1 MTATKKSVRPPG
13 GNREIRAIKGL
24 DNYRTGDLL
33 TRTTLFLVILL
44 GFAFILAPATT
55 ADSYVGG
62 IPLTTVREGM
72 VSGGLFIDGYP
83 GLSTPA
89 EQSFVL
95 PAYSDIQ
102 WARLYVD
109 VYCGNQQNNYPVI
122 ATVSF
127 NGGDGYRTLAVEDL
141 NVPYSFHGEGGS
153 GPVQVNDHCTRV
165 TSDYLMWYDV
175 RDLIIGKNVGARV
188 TTAKPPAYNGT
199 YDGRIKTITLVVA
212 YDDGDDDRVYYWV
225 NAGHDVDSYQ
235 SEEAGDPYTGETEFS
250 TGSLVGDWDT
260 ATLNSI
266 HLASTDGEYAFN
278 NEDLDSGKPL
288 GPYFGIDTWDVSS
301 EIRPGKDS
309 LLTYK
314 RTPDAAGT
322 TGGYFKIILSTLE
335 ARYPGSGVSGGGSG
349 GGSSTGEIGQWG
361 TRVEIDS
368 FPDEAVIYIDDIE
381 IDATTN
387 STRYDI
393 SPGRHA
399 FRVGK
404 EGYQSPQNQVVDV
417 VSGKQ
422 TVVSFTL
429 IPSSAEL
436 FISSIPHGAGV
447 WIDGEEIGGITP
459 ITIQNLEEGQHSV
472 LLSLEG
478 YDNFR
483 SPVTLLSG
491 ERTKMEVTLAPSG
504 STLLNGDGSSSRTA
518 GTSLETG
525 YQGGRLIPALTGRV
539 NGNVSLATV
548 SDYSGLIIPGESH
561 QYPLRITIPDD
572 GAVQAARIYVY
583 TTWSHDETRREGTY
597 SRLNAVLDGYTLP
610 LEAVYTD
617 RKGSGPYDYPVETFA
632 YDATS
637 KVKSS
642 GEYTLEV
649 TSTCTGSNVTAVYG
663 AAAVVIYARA
673 SDPEIRYW
681 VTEGADIVFSNVGF
695 GLADDEAKTT
705 SLFDGEI
712 DLTQVS
718 AARLTVISTAASGL
732 GEERNTVG
740 LNGKDQVNL
749 LDGGASVISVADI
762 DVLPVLKSS
771 GNTGAVGSMSGSGQK
786 GDYLENR
793 GMILVVGSGPVKEY
807 TSSGNLQSASDIPLH
822 IRLTAVT
829 GDIERKVIRWA
840 LYLAG
845 MVSTLDEEKECEC
858 NVPVIAPLT
867 ADPSP
872 ASPATAT
879 GPISTA
885 TRAGLVVTTTSM
897 SPGPVSGNSGGTGK
911 PALGG
916 AYITSYPGEADIYID
931 GRQTVFKTPFVAY
944 GLKEG
949 FHTITLKR
957 EKDTLSSQVYIPADA
972 LIPVAFSMEPAVR
985 REICLNLADFTGD
998 PVTFGGL
1005 APPASPGE
1013 FVEMANGDTFLTVLH
1028 NGSYISF
1035 VVPGVLQ
1042 SGGRYSLKSDPSV
1055 GYPAIE
1061 VISSTPGAR
1070 VMVDGFDTGEVTPVI
1085 LRNVSSGVHRIGVQ
1099 MAGCLPAE
1107 ETNNYV
1113 DTSKGIDYTLKFSP
1127 EPYAWG
1133 TLTVVSDPPDAKIA
1147 IYGKNSGL
1155 TTPASIPYLAMGYYE
1170 VQVTDGEITRA
1181 RDVILEPG
1189 KNITVSFNLYED

>member
-1 MTATKKSVRPPG
+1 MQ
-13 GNREIRAIKGL
+13 
-24 DNYRTGDLL
+24 TG
-33 TRTTLFLVILL
+33 RILFLVVLL
-44 GFAFILAPATT
+44 GLALTLAPAAT

-72 VSGGLFIDGYP
+72 VSGGLFIDAYP
-83 GLSTPA
+83 GLATPA

-95 PAYSDIQ
+95 PAYTDIQ

-127 NGGDGYRTLAVEDL
+127 NGGDGDRTLAIEDL
-141 NVPYSFHGEGGS
+141 NVAYSFPGQGGS

-175 RDLIIGKNVGARV
+175 RDLITGKNVGARA

-199 YDGRIKTITLVVA
+199 FDGRIKTITLVVA
-212 YDDGDDDRVYYWV
+212 YDDGDDDRVFYWV

-260 ATLNSI
+260 ATLHSV
-266 HLASTDGEYAFN
+266 HLSSTDGEYEFN
-278 NEDLDSGKPL
+278 SEDLDSGRPL

-322 TGGYFKIILSTLE
+322 TSGYFKIILSTLE
-335 ARYPGSGVSGGGSG
+335 TRYPGSGVSGGGSG
-349 GGSSTGEIGQWG
+349 GGTSTGEIGQWG
-361 TRVEIDS
+361 TRVDITS

-387 STRYDI
+387 STRYDV

-404 EGYQSPQNQVVDV
+404 EGYLSPQNQVVDV
-417 VSGKQ
+417 ISGKQ
-422 TVVSFTL
+422 TVVSFNL

-436 FISSIPHGAGV
+436 FISSVPQGAGV
-447 WIDGEEIGGITP
+447 WIDGEKTGGITP
-459 ITIQNLEEGQHSV
+459 VTVRDLEEGQHSV
-472 LLSLEG
+472 LISREG
-478 YDNFR
+478 YDDFM
-483 SPVTLLSG
+483 SLVTLSSG
-491 ERTKMEVTLAPSG
+491 ERTEIEVTLAPSG
-504 STLLNGDGSSSRTA
+504 GTTLKGEGSISRTA
-518 GTSLETG
+518 GTSQETG

-539 NGNVSLATV
+539 NGNVTLATV
-548 SDYSGLIIPGESH
+548 SDYSGLIMPGESR
-561 QYPLRITIPDD
+561 QYPLKITIPDD
-572 GAVQAARIYVY
+572 GVVQAARIYVY

-597 SRLNAVLDGYTLP
+597 SRLNTVLDGRNLP
-610 LEAVYTD
+610 VEAVYTD
-617 RKGSGPYDYPVETFA
+617 RKGNAPYDYPVETCA

-637 KVKSS
+637 IVKSS
-642 GEYTLEV
+642 GEYILEV
-649 TSTCTGSNVTAVYG
+649 TSNCTGSNVTAVYG
-663 AAAVVIYARA
+663 AAAVVVYSRP
-673 SDPEIRYW
+673 SDPGISYW
-681 VTEGADIVFSNVGF
+681 ITEGADIVFSNAGF
-695 GLADDEAKTT
+695 GVADDQAKTT
-705 SLFDGEI
+705 SFFDGEI

-732 GEERNTVG
+732 DEERNTVG

-749 LDGGASVISVADI
+749 LDGGASVISVAGI
-762 DVLPVLKSS
+762 DVLPALKSS
-771 GNTGAVGSMSGSGQK
+771 GNTGMAGSIRGIGGK

-793 GMILVVGSGPVKEY
+793 GMILVVAGSPVKEY
-807 TSSGNLQSASDIPLH
+807 SSSGNLQSGPDTPFH
-822 IRLTAVT
+822 IRFIAVVE
-829 GDIERKVIRWA
+829 DINKKVVRWA

-858 NVPVIAPLT
+858 SVPAVAPVT

-872 ASPATAT
+872 AIAAPAT
-879 GPISTA
+879 GPVQT
-885 TRAGLVVTTTSM
+885 TDGAGLVITTS
-897 SPGPVSGNSGGTGK
+897 SLSTGQVSGNGGGTGQ

-972 LIPVAFSMEPAVR
+972 LIPVAFSMEPAIK
-985 REICLNLADFTGD
+985 REIYLNMAGFAGD
-998 PVTFGGL
+998 LVTFGGI

-1013 FVEMANGDTFLTVLH
+1013 SVEIANGDTFLTVLH
-1028 NGSYISF
+1028 NGSYLSF
-1035 VVPGVLQ
+1035 IVPGVLQ
-1042 SGGRYSLKSDPSV
+1042 SGGRYSLKNDPSV
-1055 GYPAIE
+1055 GYPAVE
-1061 VISSTPGAR
+1061 VISSVPGAR

-1099 MAGCLPAE
+1099 KAGYLPAE

-1133 TLTVVSDPPDAKIA
+1133 TLTVVSDPPGAKIA

-1189 KNITVSFNLYED
+1189 KNITVSFNMYADY